1 MGQRSKAH
9 QLKYDDQNTKFFHT
23 NALER
28 QKQDTI
34 LGLCR
39 GYGKQCDDE
48 ESIAQETTSQFETI
62 YITSHPSCLD
72 EVTTTIPTKVIDDM
86 NADLTREFTMEEVV
100 STLKQIHLTKTL
112 GPDGMSIIFC

>member
-1 MGQRSKAH
+1 MGQRSKTH

-39 GYGKQCDDE
+39 GYGKWCDDE

-62 YITSHPSCLD
+62 YTTSHPSCLD
-72 EVTTTIPTKVIDDM
+72 EVTITIPTRVIDDM
-86 NADLTREFTMEEVV
+86 NTDLNREFTNEEVV
-100 STLKQIHLTKTL
+100 SALKQIHLTKTL
-112 GPDGMSIIFC
+112 GPDGMPIIFC